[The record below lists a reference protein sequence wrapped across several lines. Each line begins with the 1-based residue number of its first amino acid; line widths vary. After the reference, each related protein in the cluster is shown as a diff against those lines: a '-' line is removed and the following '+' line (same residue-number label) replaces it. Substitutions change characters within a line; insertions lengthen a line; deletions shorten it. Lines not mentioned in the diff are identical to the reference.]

1 MFRVLHEPLGEPYY
15 YGPQRMSKRFNAE
28 NSADLMEQHQNLTFD
43 AVRRNHNEF
52 NRAGSDLLAG
62 MAKHRL

>member
-1 MFRVLHEPLGEPYY
+1 
-15 YGPQRMSKRFNAE
+15 MSKRFNAE